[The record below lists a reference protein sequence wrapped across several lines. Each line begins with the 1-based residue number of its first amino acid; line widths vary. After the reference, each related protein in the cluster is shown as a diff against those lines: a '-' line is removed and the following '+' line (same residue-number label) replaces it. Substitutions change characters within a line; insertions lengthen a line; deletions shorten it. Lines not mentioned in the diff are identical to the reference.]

1 MQIEMGYQIQKIL
14 GIGQFSVL
22 KFDVQYGFSS
32 LLLYRDGIE
41 PETCLRMSP
50 LKWDISQPS
59 KMVIDREFMYES
71 QWYQISKYQI
81 AHYFKYLKSDTPY
94 CFAYISLSW
103 YRTEMFLYSRESYG
117 SNLSNEICASIL
129 SCFQSEKL
137 RKKCGS
143 FQTIEEIKWCL

>member
-1 MQIEMGYQIQKIL
+1 MGYQIQKIL
-14 GIGQFSVL
+14 GIGQFCVL

-71 QWYQISKYQI
+71 QWYQISKCQI
-81 AHYFKYLKSDTPY
+81 AHYFQYLKSDTPY

-103 YRTEMFLYSRESYG
+103 QRTEMFLYSRE
-117 SNLSNEICASIL
+117 LW
-129 SCFQSEKL
+129 FQPFKL
-137 RKKCGS
+137 NIYQHFSLFLVR
-143 FQTIEEIKWCL
+143 EIKKKVWLISNN